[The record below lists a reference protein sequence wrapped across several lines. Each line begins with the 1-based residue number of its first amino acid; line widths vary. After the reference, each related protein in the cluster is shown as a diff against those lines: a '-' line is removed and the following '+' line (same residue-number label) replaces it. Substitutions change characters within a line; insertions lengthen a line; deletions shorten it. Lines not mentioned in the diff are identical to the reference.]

1 MSALTVQNQTGRP
14 SRKADKAIIR
24 RRVLDAANVAFRVK
38 GIKAVRMD
46 DLATELSIS
55 KRTIYQLFHDKEE
68 LLFEVVKKNGEEM
81 EAYLGKVAEQAE
93 NVLEVVFKF
102 YQQNMNQLNSISV
115 KFLEDLERY
124 PRILK
129 YIKSKKRENSNYA
142 NSFYQEGVN
151 QGLFIPNIKF
161 RVMEVMFDE
170 QMENVLHSDLLQ
182 TYTLTEIYRTVLMV
196 LLRGACTA
204 KGVKLIDDYFSSNP
218 GDFN

>member
-1 MSALTVQNQTGRP
+1 MDSLTIHNQTVRP

-24 RRVLDAANVAFRVK
+24 RRVLKAANIAFRTK

-46 DLATELSIS
+46 DLAAELSIS

-68 LLFEVVKKNGEEM
+68 LLFEIVKKNAEEIK
-81 EAYLGKVAEQAE
+81 AYLSEVGEHAE
-93 NVLEVVFKF
+93 NVLVVVFKF
-102 YQQNMNQLNSISV
+102 YQQNMEQLNSINV

-129 YIKSKKRENSNYA
+129 YIKSIKKENSKYVDQ
-142 NSFYQEGVN
+142 FYQEGVN
-151 QGLFIPNIKF
+151 QGLFIPNVKF
-161 RVMEVMFDE
+161 RIITVMFDE

-182 TYTLTEIYRTVLMV
+182 TYTLTDIYKTVLMA

-204 KGVKLIDDYFSSNP
+204 KGVKLIDDYFSNSPEN
-218 GDFN
+218 FN